1 VKSTVQ
7 LPSPLPPR
15 LSWPDLPLLK
25 APRLGHGIVQGRM
38 WAHDPEGVDAL
49 ALLSGRAWQLV
60 QASDGR
66 KAAEVIADLQQS
78 HGGTTESWLAELP
91 LLWRNGLVRSPGVPA
106 RRPQQKAERVFNTW
120 IHLTNACN
128 LACPYCYIHKSK
140 NHMSDH
146 VVERVLAAI
155 AATAKQGQVERIHV
169 RYAGGE
175 PMLRFEAMQA
185 FHSQA
190 TAICSEFGVQFSG
203 AVLTNGAVVPKGA
216 PEWLLAQGVSVSM
229 SIDGVGEL
237 QDVMRPVVGGGSSF
251 ARVQKGLDTYL
262 SYGIRPYILVT
273 VGDSNLDGLPD
284 LTRFLLDRGLG
295 FRYSLV
301 RDMEW
306 GETVLDDRH
315 GAEID
320 RSQEKPEGSSGIL
333 QGPPLRRLQKVLGDC
348 YDLIEQAVTAQAA
361 LPQAPALSFR
371 RSHRF
376 CDLELWQPIAQA
388 CGAGR
393 SYVAIGDEGQVS
405 PCQAALH
412 REGTL
417 PISADSLL
425 DQAKSQVQFGDFH
438 RQLGNPVCNRCPH
451 KPSCAGG
458 CPLLLHRRE
467 GHVNGRSPY
476 CEVFKAVI
484 PRIVRIAAVELLG
497 EQRRRQAQGQ
507 TAQAAEI

>member
-1 VKSTVQ
+1 M
-7 LPSPLPPR
+7 R
-15 LSWPDLPLLK
+15 R
-25 APRLGHGIVQGRM
+25 APRLAHGIVQGRI
-38 WAHDPEGVDAL
+38 WAHDPDGLEAM
-49 ALLSGRAWQLV
+49 ALLSRRAWLLV
-60 QASDGR
+60 QAADGR
-66 KAAEVIADLQQS
+66 TIGEVVAALQS
-78 HGGTTESWLAELP
+78 EHGGQDQQWLAELP
-91 LLWRNGLVRSPGVPA
+91 MLWRNGFVRSPGVQP
-106 RRPQQKAERVFNTW
+106 RRPKPQAERVFNAW

-146 VVERVLAAI
+146 VVEKVLGAI
-155 AATAKQGQVERIHV
+155 EATARQGQVDRIHV

-175 PMLRFEAMQA
+175 PMLRFDAMQA
-185 FHSQA
+185 FHAQA
-190 TAICSEFGVQFSG
+190 LEICARHGVQFSG

-216 PEWLLAQGVSVSM
+216 PQWLTAQRVSVSL
-229 SIDGVGEL
+229 SIDGVGQL

-251 ARVQKGLDTYL
+251 ERVVAGLDTYL
-262 SYGIRPYILVT
+262 KHGIRPYILVT
-273 VGDSNLDGLPD
+273 VGDSNLDGLPE

-306 GETVLDDRH
+306 GATVFDDRH
-315 GAEID
+315 GAEAGAQHMAD
-320 RSQEKPEGSSGIL
+320 LQEPSGSSADQLL
-333 QGPPLRRLQKVLGDC
+333 QGPPLRRLQKVLGEC
-348 YDLIEQAVTAQAA
+348 YDLIEAAVTAQAA
-361 LPQAPALSFR
+361 SGQAGPISFR

-376 CDLELWQPIAQA
+376 CDLEVWQPIQQA

-417 PISADSLL
+417 PIAQESLV
-425 DQAKSQVQFGDFH
+425 DQAKSQVQFEHFH

-467 GHVNGRSPY
+467 GHVDGRSPY

-484 PRIVRIAAVELLG
+484 PRILRIAAVELLG
-497 EQRRRQAQGQ
+497 EQQRRL
-507 TAQAAEI
+507 AAPTLAVQLPAAASAEP

>member
-1 VKSTVQ
+1 
-7 LPSPLPPR
+7 
-15 LSWPDLPLLK
+15 
-25 APRLGHGIVQGRM
+25 M
-38 WAHDPEGVDAL
+38 
-49 ALLSGRAWQLV
+49 ALLSRRAWQLV
-60 QASDGR
+60 QAADGR
-66 KAAEVIADLQQS
+66 ELGEVVAALQDQ
-78 HGGTTESWLAELP
+78 HGGDAQQWLAELP
-91 LLWRNGLVRSPGVPA
+91 MLWRNGFVRSPGVQP
-106 RRPQQKAERVFNTW
+106 RRPKPNAERVFNAW

-146 VVERVLAAI
+146 VVERVLGAI
-155 AATAKQGQVERIHV
+155 EATARQGQVDRIHV

-175 PMLRFEAMQA
+175 PMLRFDAMKSFHAQA
-185 FHSQA
+185 LE
-190 TAICSEFGVQFSG
+190 ICARHGIRFSG

-216 PEWLLAQGVSVSM
+216 PQWLTEHQVSVSL

-251 ARVQKGLDTYL
+251 ERVVAGLDTYL
-262 SYGIRPYILVT
+262 NHGIRPYILVT

-284 LTRFLLDRGLG
+284 LTRFLLGRGLG

-306 GETVLDDRH
+306 GATVFDDRH
-315 GAEID
+315 GAEAGAQHVAD
-320 RSQEKPEGSSGIL
+320 LQAQGELL
-333 QGPPLRRLQKVLGDC
+333 QGPPLRRLQKVLGEC
-348 YDLIEQAVTAQAA
+348 YDLIEEAVTAQAA
-361 LPQAPALSFR
+361 MGVPGPVSFR

-376 CDLELWQPIAQA
+376 CDLEVWQPIQQA

-417 PISADSLL
+417 PIAAASLL
-425 DQAKSQVQFGDFH
+425 DQAKAQVQFGDFH

-467 GHVNGRSPY
+467 GHVDGRSPY

-484 PRIVRIAAVELLG
+484 PRILRIAAVELLG
-497 EQRRRQAQGQ
+497 EQQRRQAAMQPPEEL
-507 TAQAAEI
+507 TAPAAAEL

>member
-1 VKSTVQ
+1 MNSTVQ
-7 LPSPLPPR
+7 NALPLPPR
-15 LSWPDLPLLK
+15 LTWPELPLLR
-25 APRLGHGIVQGRM
+25 APRLAHGVVQGRL
-38 WAHDPEGVDAL
+38 WAHDPDGVEAL
-49 ALLSGRAWQLV
+49 ALLSTRAWQLL
-60 QASDGR
+60 QAADGR
-66 KAAEVIADLQQS
+66 KAAEVIAELQQT
-78 HGGTTESWLAELP
+78 HGGTAELWQAELP
-91 LLWRNGLVRSPGVPA
+91 LLWRNGLLRSPGVAA
-106 RRPQQKAERVFNTW
+106 RRPTTRPERVFNTW

-155 AATAKQGQVERIHV
+155 AATAKQGQVDRIHV

-175 PMLRFEAMQA
+175 PMLRFAAMQA
-185 FHSQA
+185 FHAQA
-190 TAICSEFGVQFSG
+190 KAICAEFGVQFSG
-203 AVLTNGAVVPKGA
+203 AVLTNGAVVPQGA
-216 PEWLLAQGVSVSM
+216 PEWLLANGVSVSL

-251 ARVQKGLDTYL
+251 ERVQKGLDTYL
-262 SYGIRPYILVT
+262 RYGIRPYILVT
-273 VGDSNLDGLPD
+273 VGDSNLEGLPE
-284 LTRFLLDRGLG
+284 LTRFLLARQLG

-306 GETVLDDRH
+306 GATVLDDRH
-315 GAEID
+315 GAEVE
-320 RSQEKPEGSSGIL
+320 RGHENTEASSGIL
-333 QGPPLRRLQKVLGDC
+333 QGPPLRRLQRVLGEC
-348 YDLIEQAVTAQAA
+348 YDLIEAAVTAQAA
-361 LPQAPALSFR
+361 QSEAPAVSFR

-438 RQLGNPVCNRCPH
+438 RQAGNPVCNRCPH

-467 GHVNGRSPY
+467 GHVDGRSPY

-484 PRIVRIAAVELLG
+484 PRILRIAAVELIG
-497 EQRRRQAQGQ
+497 EQRRRALATQR
-507 TAQAAEI
+507 TAAPEV